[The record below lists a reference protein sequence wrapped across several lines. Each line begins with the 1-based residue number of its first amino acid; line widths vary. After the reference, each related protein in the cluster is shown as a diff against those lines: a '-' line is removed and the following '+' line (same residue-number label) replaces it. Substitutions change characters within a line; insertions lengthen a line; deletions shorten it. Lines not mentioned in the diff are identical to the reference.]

1 MNTTFPQL
9 EQLYPLIQWQ
19 RINLSS
25 SVEQVTIVGL
35 SHHPYPLVSIEQP
48 TQLSFF
54 QDDHIYSC
62 HLSQGIKI
70 VSSQHS
76 DRLYIFSFSL
86 DREFVSQQYL
96 SPF

>member
-1 MNTTFPQL
+1 MNTNFPQL
-9 EQLYPLIQWQ
+9 EQLYPFINWQ

-35 SHHPYPLVSIEQP
+35 SHHPYLLVSIEQP
-48 TQLSFF
+48 TRLSFF
-54 QDDHIYSC
+54 QDDHIYHC
-62 HLSQGIKI
+62 HLSPGLKI

-76 DRLYIFSFSL
+76 NRLYIFSFSL
-86 DREFVSQQYL
+86 DREFVSKQYL